1 MEQGEQITI
10 KPVKQGE
17 RIRIRP
23 AYQEMIRNLSTALVE
38 DPSSGFRAKWAQAVG
53 NKEWAEKI
61 NNYAEYPTLSSLLA
75 AIPFPAK
82 RALYKTLIE
91 ELEKTEVEGKRIF
104 ASTQDQKLTEILRRL
119 NEPEV
124 QDAIRKAYELP
135 YWVDLDF
142 LGDLVRA
149 LKTGAINKEEF
160 LKILKEK
167 GLSNPTVQQE
177 LAKIH
182 GDIPKGFFSDRLAE
196 ITRERQSPQPLQQ
209 SVAEAVSNSIDA
221 ILIQQGQE
229 RSIGQWGR
237 GIKMLLSYLDH
248 PQDSIIV
255 TTTQNNETWQ
265 IEIRKGG
272 DNRLYLSSSKVE
284 SSSSSSQSPTE
295 EPKQNG
301 TTLRLKKYEPLTQ
314 DFLEQLKQR
323 LKNRFGVVKEVMIKI
338 NNEQINKDEII
349 DVKEDKPIP
358 RDHSLGEVNVTLDP
372 KEIKVEDNGCG
383 MNPDQLLSM
392 FITGAG
398 SKPFVEIND
407 QNRESYL
414 DLIQVFYYEDKTN
427 DKQDKKQSAIEFTR
441 NGETILS
448 LPLSSD
454 KTNLF
459 DRTLSFELGPLLQTS
474 DARESVI
481 INKNFEEAVK
491 RSVDI
496 IIEGKLDPE
505 KKITALNSLIAALT
519 YLGGRKKGEKKT
531 DIFITVS
538 SIISYAN
545 KKAKPLINDLSSKGY
560 IFMPNYEEFSHLKL
574 ADDKKTVFVD
584 PLLFSFDPEK
594 LNLPGFEQI
603 KPSIFKSSTG
613 QKLFLA
619 DFKDA
624 TTSPI
629 ITYEGGFILDRKVW
643 QKIISLKETNPQDFE
658 VLVEALELRL
668 NPISTSYDPH
678 EEPLTNLQNRLVF
691 KETREEETR
700 RETVEWPNWLI
711 NRDQKEKLENILKYI
726 KEIDGNAGPIYAI
739 ALSPDGKKVLYGG
752 INGKLMMVDLENQK
766 APPKE
771 IATVT
776 FINAITLSPDGKKV
790 FYGGGNKKLMMVDLE
805 NQEAPPKEI
814 ADYGDYINFIAL
826 SPDGKKVFYG
836 GDYGKLMMVDLENQ
850 EPPPKEI
857 ADYGNYI
864 NFIALS
870 PDGKKVFYGGGNRK
884 LMMVD
889 LENQEAP
896 PKEIADYGDYIYTI
910 ASSPD
915 GKKVLYGGINGKLM
929 MVDLENQEAPPKEI
943 ADYGNYIYTIASSP
957 DGKKVFYGGENGK
970 LMMVD
975 LENQEAPPKEIA
987 DYGNHIYAIAL
998 SPDGKKVFYGGENG
1012 KLMMVDLESSNNY
1025 QERLTD
1031 LINLAEKLY
1040 AFSPYPQKIINSL
1053 VQFFSDKRD
1062 LKIENIDQMV
1072 NFLSDER
1079 NTRFIQNLFENIPP
1093 EINQLNEEEKSRFMS
1108 RFLVNLLEASFQ
1120 ISTSEN
1126 AQELL
1131 NTLFDERNNLH
1142 LLLDFS
1148 LINLQQDKNI
1158 LEQIKKLISTEE
1170 NLLQRQ
1176 IYFSLINGFFFV
1188 EKDPIKRQVFLDKLI
1203 RINENTAYQRY
1214 LKSLASYSE
1223 EEIIDLF
1230 SKDFLEKETPGRAL
1244 IEFLK
1249 KEGGIALT
1257 TYTSLTELTQAWGV
1271 SEQNQSVFQR
1281 EISITEI
1288 LDQYRIKGRRKWEE
1302 VVDAIN
1308 QTSSTNLNLEP
1319 FRQEI
1324 IKEVL
1329 GQAIEEGIARREMI
1343 QNGVDAIKKRQE
1355 LTEGKIGIHLFKA
1368 NDEKGECLIEEFT
1381 DNGTGVVDWL
1391 KFFIPGETTKDASD
1405 QGFFGSGAFKI
1416 FEGVDRVDILSSTDG
1431 KTAYYFRFEWENN
1444 NLVIKKSQFIGEFS
1458 GEQGTR
1464 IRRIKKLNDQDIPEF
1479 EAGIISDDYVAFT
1492 GLLTNEQING
1502 KTINV
1507 SINNETINTQRR
1519 KRLSEKFSYNG
1530 VEYGEIT
1537 LVESRLPPTVAHG
1550 IGLRMSDLDERYLT
1564 YVPQQLKELIKRKK
1578 ISIVLPKEL
1587 PLIKDRS
1594 RIANEE
1600 ELFDPLARKIAG
1612 MVIKLAAQE
1621 LILGFKQRNKS
1632 GDSYRIWK
1640 PPGFPDDWFTNPQ
1653 YSRLY
1658 ASEELGYI
1666 NDIII
1671 KLNKNEVLTPKELS
1685 LINQPFD
1692 LQSRLAMVIVGLNVN
1707 LPDSTT
1713 SNLRQERLKVLI
1725 NTQRQFTSQL
1735 QEDNPL
1741 LKRLRELIELEA
1753 SINSQ
1758 FGISS
1763 PETSVSDPT
1772 PITTQEYQEQGE
1784 KVIQFFLGKIDERD
1798 IKEDQL
1804 NEIQKQNLKLLR
1816 NIASVFN
1823 ISVFPKANIGAAGY
1837 FSDDNKFI
1845 IDVETLS
1852 SPPAYFVETAFHELA
1867 HYKEN
1872 LSQQHLGPIYT
1883 HLFTHQVDGP
1893 FGQAYYQVLEEILT
1907 KYPPQPTI
1915 N

>member
-726 KEIDGNAGPIYAI
+726 KEIDGNAGPIYTI
-739 ALSPDGKKVLYGG
+739 TLSPDGKKVLYGG

-790 FYGGGNKKLMMVDLE
+790 FYGGG
-805 NQEAPPKEI
+805 
-814 ADYGDYINFIAL
+814 
-826 SPDGKKVFYG
+826 
-836 GDYGKLMMVDLENQ
+836 
-850 EPPPKEI
+850 
-857 ADYGNYI
+857 
-864 NFIALS
+864 
-870 PDGKKVFYGGGNRK
+870 
-884 LMMVD
+884 
-889 LENQEAP
+889 
-896 PKEIADYGDYIYTI
+896 
-910 ASSPD
+910 
-915 GKKVLYGGINGKLM
+915 
-929 MVDLENQEAPPKEI
+929 
-943 ADYGNYIYTIASSP
+943 
-957 DGKKVFYGGENGK
+957 
-970 LMMVD
+970 
-975 LENQEAPPKEIA
+975 
-987 DYGNHIYAIAL
+987 
-998 SPDGKKVFYGGENG
+998 NG